1 MGIAQNKVST
11 VGVLQADELSVLTQN
26 KINLESP
33 VILMRDSFALDPFG
47 LSQSDLIDLPQFLA
61 QAQSVFWDAQLKQLI
76 YRSVHNGS
84 TSYVLISLENGVVHS
99 HSVVDT
105 ATMTSIKL
113 SALEQVR

>member
-1 MGIAQNKVST
+1 
-11 VGVLQADELSVLTQN
+11 
-26 KINLESP
+26 
-33 VILMRDSFALDPFG
+33 MRDSFALDPFG

-61 QAQSVFWDAQLKQLI
+61 QAKAVFWDAQLKQLV

-84 TSYVLISLENGVVHS
+84 TSYVLISLENGVVHL